1 MSLRYRCLIL
11 DHDDTAV
18 DSTAQIHYP
27 AHVEIMK
34 TIRPGVAPTDLQGW
48 MLKNFH
54 PGIMH
59 YLTEELGMDGEDLK
73 IEYEIWRRYATSLV
87 PDFYAGFLEILQ
99 QFRARGGIIT
109 VVSHSEQDVIL
120 NHYNAACG
128 DLDCVPDPIFG
139 WDYDASK
146 RKPSPYPVNR
156 IMEQYALATRE
167 VLILDDL
174 KPGVIMGRNTGVDV
188 AGAGWGHDIPEIRTY
203 MQEHCVAYFTSTSEF
218 REFILS

>member
-27 AHVEIMK
+27 AHVDVMK
-34 TIRPGVAPTDLQGW
+34 TIRPGVEPTDLEGW
-48 MLKNFH
+48 FLKNFH
-54 PGIMH
+54 PGIMQ
-59 YLTEELGMDGEDLK
+59 YLTEELRMDEEDLK
-73 IEYEIWRRYATSLV
+73 IEYEIWRRFAMSKV
-87 PDFYAGFLEILQ
+87 PDFYTGFLETLR
-99 QFRARGGIIT
+99 QFRALGGIIT
-109 VVSHSEQDVIL
+109 VVSHSEKDIIL
-120 NHYNAACG
+120 KHYHAACG
-128 DLDCVPDPIFG
+128 NLDCVPDTIFG

-156 IMEQYALATRE
+156 IMERFGLATRE

-174 KPGVIMGRNTGVDV
+174 KPGVIMGKNTGVDV
-188 AGAGWGHDIPEIRTY
+188 AGAGWSHDIPEIREY
-203 MQEHCVAYFTSTSEF
+203 MQEHCVAYFTNTSAF

>member
-156 IMEQYALATRE
+156 IMNRFDLATRE

-188 AGAGWGHDIPEIRTY
+188 AGAGWGHDIPEIRKY